1 MIEELTFDIFM
12 DILRI
17 EGFEPSE
24 RNQNLNLACLPI
36 TSYSQNFSLS
46 ELKEIGFEPMKT

>member
-36 TSYSQNFSLS
+36 TSYSLDFGLS
-46 ELKEIGFEPMKT
+46 KLKEIGFEPMKT